1 MKYYIAIDAGGNKT
15 DCVLFDGTG
24 NVCAREFGR
33 GANALDIGPVEASDR
48 LCAAVDSLKNHIP
61 AGGKLSA
68 VFGSVSVVYYY
79 PEIEKRVARHAG
91 GVRCH
96 LDNVV
101 SSVMA
106 AVLGKEDGVCV
117 ISGTGSYCCVR
128 EAGKHRFFI
137 GSSGY
142 MLDTGGSGYV
152 LGQQAL
158 IAAQRERDGRGPKTL
173 LTEIVEKE
181 IGETVQEHLPV
192 IYSGGRAYI
201 SSFAHTVFAARA
213 QGDAVA
219 EKIFNDGV
227 DYYAEAMEAAYRHMG
242 KPFRGVMG
250 GGIFM
255 NHPEYAAAVRKRA
268 PQGCELIQLEVPAVY
283 GSALEAVWL
292 NGVHVQDDF
301 RARFMETY
309 ICHPVQ
315 RAAW

>member
-15 DCVLFDGTG
+15 DCVLFDETGT
-24 NVCAREFGR
+24 VLAREFGR
-33 GANALDIGPVEASDR
+33 GANALDIGPTEASNR
-48 LCAAVDSLKNHIP
+48 ICAAVDSLKVHIP
-61 AGGKLSA
+61 AGGKLGA
-68 VFGSVSVVYYY
+68 VFGSVSVVYFY
-79 PEIEKRVARHAG
+79 PEIERAVARHSN

-106 AVLGKEDGVCV
+106 AVLGKEDGVCL

-128 EAGKHRFFI
+128 QAGKHRHFI

-158 IAAQRERDGRGPKTL
+158 IAAQRDRDGRGPKTL
-173 LTEIVEKE
+173 LTQIVENE

-227 DYYAEAMEAAYRHMG
+227 DYFAEAMETAYRFMG

-255 NHPEYAAAVRKRA
+255 HHPEYAAAVRQRA
-268 PQGCELIQLEVPAVY
+268 PQGCELTLLEVPAVY
-283 GSALEAVWL
+283 GAALEAVWL
-292 NGVHVQDDF
+292 GGGEVQDDF
-301 RARFMETY
+301 RKNFTETY
-309 ICHPVQ
+309 ARHPVQ